1 MGGIKFSYNQSIYY
15 IFYSNNLKRSGRMN
29 NNSELKF
36 IFGKLYQK
44 GLITQEEY
52 IKSLKLVE
60 NGDY

>member
-1 MGGIKFSYNQSIYY
+1 MD
-15 IFYSNNLKRSGRMN
+15 